1 MKSTS
6 MNVLLTASILL
17 LVTVNSCRKDQF
29 RANVSGI
36 ELNLDIRRFETE
48 LFGVDPSVIESFIPQ
63 WESEYGIFFQ
73 HFNYV
78 MGLGN
83 SSDPEYSG
91 RLREFVTDQM
101 NYRIYERTM
110 EVFPDLDSLT
120 DELTLAFKRFRYFLP
135 EKTVPRIVTFV
146 SGFNQTAISDE
157 GLLAVG
163 LDKYLGI
170 NEPMY
175 AQVGVY
181 QYLLQNMHPKK
192 VVSDCMLFWA
202 ETEFSFN
209 DSVDNLISHMIYRGK
224 LMYFLNALVP
234 EQPDTIRWGFTAD
247 QMNFCLTNEKQMW
260 TYLVSNKLL
269 FDTDRFTINKFILE
283 GPFTNDFTNESP
295 GRAAVWIGYR
305 IVDSYMKKNP
315 RMTMEEV
322 LQEDDYMN
330 ILNLSA
336 YNP

>member
-1 MKSTS
+1 